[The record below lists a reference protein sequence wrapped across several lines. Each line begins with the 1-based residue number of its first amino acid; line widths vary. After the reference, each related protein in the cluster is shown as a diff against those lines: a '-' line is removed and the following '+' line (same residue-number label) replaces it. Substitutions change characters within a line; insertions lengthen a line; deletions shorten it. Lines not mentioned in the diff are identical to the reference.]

1 MSNPNSEWSATL
13 RPLTHDLWREHHV
26 ELRDHVLTRWPQVPR
41 EDLLPLGDD
50 YDGVLDL
57 LQRSTG
63 LDGDAAQEQL
73 QGLAVPELGI
83 GYGEEPDE
91 VEDDG
96 SAGLERLSLGKGFT
110 EVDRRLVTD
119 RLRQLERH
127 LRRFRS
133 DATFLEISVK
143 DRDTTSQHLTLEI
156 EVPGFSRVVATSK
169 ETDLR
174 AALSDVRHDSIAQI
188 EKMVG
193 KRADG
198 AR

>member
-1 MSNPNSEWSATL
+1 L
-13 RPLTHDLWREHHV
+13 RPLTPDLWREHHA

-41 EDLLPLGDD
+41 EDLFPLGDD
-50 YDGVLDL
+50 FDGVVAL

-63 LDGDAAQEQL
+63 LDADAARTQL
-73 QGLAVPELGI
+73 QGLSVPELNI

-96 SAGLERLSLGKGFT
+96 SAGLDRLSLGKGFT
-110 EVDRRLVTD
+110 EIDRRLVTD

-143 DRDTTSQHLTLEI
+143 DRDTTSQSLTLEI
-156 EVPGFSRVVATSK
+156 EVPGFNRVVATSQ
-169 ETDLR
+169 EADLR

-193 KRADG
+193 KRSEG

>member
-1 MSNPNSEWSATL
+1 MRA
-13 RPLTHDLWREHHV
+13 LTHDVWREHHV
-26 ELRDHVLTRWPQVPR
+26 ELRDHVLARWPQIPR
-41 EDLLPLGDD
+41 EELLPVGDD
-50 YDGVLDL
+50 YDGVVEL

-63 LDGDAAQEQL
+63 LDADAALEQL
-73 QGLAVPELGI
+73 KGLSVPELNI
-83 GYGEEPDE
+83 GYGDEPEDE

-96 SAGLERLSLGKGFT
+96 SAGLDRLSLGKGFT
-110 EVDRRLVTD
+110 EIDRRLVTD

-143 DRDTTSQHLTLEI
+143 DRDTSGQTLTLEI
-156 EVPGFSRVVATSK
+156 EVPGFHRVVATSK
-169 ETDLR
+169 EADLR
-174 AALSDVRHDSIAQI
+174 AALSDVRQDSITQI

-193 KRADG
+193 KRSEG